1 MIPQHLQTPVVSG
14 HSYGRVAYD
23 AARSVYRITAEPRVL
38 QVATRVLPGCKLFAS
53 SAGVRAGLSFKATA
67 RSMEDLNWL
76 LLRFPMEIEAPES
89 YNADLERSRKLAARR
104 AAGFS
109 LPAVA
114 TSALFRGTLRPYQAE
129 GVAFLLHNRRTLLAD
144 DIGLGKTVMAMGALA
159 AANAW
164 PAVVVAPTPVMR
176 QWVDHANQFLQVE
189 GFNLLNEQACILQG
203 TKPYAPEPFPVYVI
217 HYGLLQYW
225 AHTLIEMGVQVVVF
239 DEIQDLRHATTNK
252 YSRASALSIAAE
264 YAWGLSGTPIHN
276 YGGEIHSVLNIV
288 ENLCLEEY
296 TSFSR
301 EWCDA
306 YDSKKVLEPKVLGD
320 HLRREGLMLRR
331 VRDEVS
337 LQLPPLRRAVVRI
350 DHDAD
355 TYREGV
361 AGVMALARGY
371 DEIKEFTEKGKAKR
385 KILQASRKAAGV
397 AKAPYAAAF
406 IEGLL
411 AAGEKV
417 IVFSWHHAVHDYLFE
432 RLSKHYRGVQLTG
445 RQSPGEKHAAQM
457 AFAEGRAD
465 FIELSHRTSAG
476 LNGLQKHGTCVVFPE
491 LDWSPAVHAQCEG
504 RLHRDGVQGDSVL
517 CYYLVASTGY
527 DDTMQEALG
536 LKVQQFSG
544 LMGIEGESAKEKALG
559 EEDVKRHLDNVVSR
573 LTAELAEGRF

>member
-1 MIPQHLQTPVVSG
+1 MIPQHLEMPVVDG
-14 HSYGRVAYD
+14 HCYGRVAFD
-23 AARSVYRITAEPRVL
+23 AGRGAYRIVAEPRVI
-38 QVATRVLPGCKLFAS
+38 QVAARVLPGCKVFAS
-53 SAGVRAGLSFKATA
+53 SAGVRAGLSFKATD
-67 RSMEDLNWL
+67 RSFEDMNWL
-76 LLRFPMEIEAPES
+76 LLRFPMDLSEVREIYAEH
-89 YNADLERSRKLAARR
+89 LERSRKLAARR
-104 AAGFS
+104 AARFS

-114 TSALFRGTLRPYQAE
+114 TSALFRGEFREYQKE

-176 QWVDHANQFLQVE
+176 QWVDHANLFLRVA
-189 GFNLLNEQACILQG
+189 GFNLLDEQACILTG
-203 TKPYAPEPFPVYVI
+203 TKPYAPDPFPVYVL

-225 AHTLIEMGVQVVVF
+225 VPTLIEMGVQVVVF

-252 YSRASALSIAAE
+252 YSKASALSIAAE

-276 YGGEIHSVLNIV
+276 YGGEIHSVLNIL
-288 ENLCLEEY
+288 ENLCLEDY
-296 TSFSR
+296 SSFSR

-306 YDSKKVLEPKVLGD
+306 HDSKKVLEPVVLGD

-331 VRDEVS
+331 VRDEVA
-337 LQLPPLRRAVVRI
+337 LELPPLRRAVVRL

-355 TYREGV
+355 AYREGV

-371 DEIKEFTEKGKAKR
+371 DEIKEFVEKGKAKR
-385 KILQASRKAAGV
+385 KILAASRKAAGV
-397 AKAPYAAAF
+397 AKMPYAAAF

-411 AAGEKV
+411 EAGEKV

-432 RLSKHYRGVQLTG
+432 RLSKHYKGVQLTG
-445 RQSPGEKHAAQM
+445 RQSPAEKHRAQM

-504 RLHRDGVQGDSVL
+504 RLHRDGVVGDSVL

-536 LKVQQFSG
+536 LKVQQFKG
-544 LMGIEGESAKEKALG
+544 LMAIEEESPVEKALG
-559 EEDVKRHLDNVVSR
+559 EEDVKRHLDRVVAR
-573 LTAELAEGRF
+573 LAEGIEKG